1 MDEALYGADYE
12 SALLEAL
19 GRTPELRLIDFF
31 LDNPLFDFTR
41 REIAEALGMSKRTLY
56 RVLPCLLEVGVVV
69 VSRRIGR
76 AMFYRL
82 NGDSSIVERLR
93 ELERELSSP
102 QEVPLAEPM
111 EPWVG
116 VERRKIVAAT

>member
-1 MDEALYGADYE
+1 MNEALYRAGHE

-56 RVLPCLLEVGVVV
+56 RVLPGLLEIGVVG

-76 AMFYRL
+76 AKLYRL
-82 NGDSSIVERLR
+82 NGGSSIVERLR
-93 ELERELSSP
+93 GLERDLSSP
-102 QEVPLAEPM
+102 PEAPLEEPA
-111 EPWVG
+111 EPWVE
-116 VERRKIVAAT
+116 VERRKISSAT